1 MKNAIVLWSVLLLL
15 WIAGSA
21 YVYVCKVRKACDS
34 EVAGELASDKLLA
47 GDSSVADS
55 DAIAGEDLE
64 NVEELGAGA
73 MPVTGET
80 AAPMAGEATVPVAEE
95 MAAPGVHKLYFD
107 FNKGVSVLSNEDRAY
122 FNSLNEYL
130 TEFSDK
136 RVSVVG
142 HSDNKGPEWAK
153 EKYGELRAQFVK
165 GKLIEAGVASEA
177 IDAYGESDR
186 KPAADNS
193 SEEGQAKNRRTEISI
208 K

>member
-34 EVAGELASDKLLA
+34 EVAGELANDKLLA
-47 GDSSVADS
+47 GDSSAAGS
-55 DAIAGEDLE
+55 DAVAGEGLE

-73 MPVTGET
+73 VPVAGET
-80 AAPMAGEATVPVAEE
+80 ALPVAEE

-107 FNKGVSVLSNEDRAY
+107 FNKGVSVISNEDRAY

-165 GKLIEAGVASEA
+165 GKLVEAGVASEA

>member
-34 EVAGELASDKLLA
+34 EVAGELANDKLLA
-47 GDSSVADS
+47 GDSSAAGS
-55 DAIAGEDLE
+55 DAVAGEGLE

-73 MPVTGET
+73 L
-80 AAPMAGEATVPVAEE
+80 PVAEE

-107 FNKGVSVLSNEDRAY
+107 FNKGLSVISNEDRAY

>member
-34 EVAGELASDKLLA
+34 EVAGELANDKLLA
-47 GDSSVADS
+47 GDSSAAGS
-55 DAIAGEDLE
+55 DAVAGEGLE

-73 MPVTGET
+73 
-80 AAPMAGEATVPVAEE
+80 VPVAEE

-107 FNKGVSVLSNEDRAY
+107 FNKGVSVISNEDRAY

-130 TEFSDK
+130 TEFADK

>member
-1 MKNAIVLWSVLLLL
+1 MLFRS
-15 WIAGSA
+15 
-21 YVYVCKVRKACDS
+21 
-34 EVAGELASDKLLA
+34 VAGELANDKLLA
-47 GDSSVADS
+47 GDSSAAGS
-55 DAIAGEDLE
+55 DAVAGEGLE

-73 MPVTGET
+73 VPVAGET
-80 AAPMAGEATVPVAEE
+80 ALPVAEE

-107 FNKGVSVLSNEDRAY
+107 FNKGVSVISNEDRAY

>member
-34 EVAGELASDKLLA
+34 EVAGELANDKLLA
-47 GDSSVADS
+47 GDSSAAGS
-55 DAIAGEDLE
+55 DAVAGEGLE

-73 MPVTGET
+73 VPVAGET
-80 AAPMAGEATVPVAEE
+80 ALPVAEE

-107 FNKGVSVLSNEDRAY
+107 FNKGVSVISNEDRAY

-130 TEFSDK
+130 TEFADK

>member
-1 MKNAIVLWSVLLLL
+1 MLLLL

-34 EVAGELASDKLLA
+34 EVAGELANDKLLA
-47 GDSSVADS
+47 GDSSAAGS
-55 DAIAGEDLE
+55 DAVAGEGLE

-73 MPVTGET
+73 VPVAGET
-80 AAPMAGEATVPVAEE
+80 ALPVAEE

-107 FNKGVSVLSNEDRAY
+107 FNKGLSVISNEDRAY

>member
-34 EVAGELASDKLLA
+34 EVAGELANDKLLA
-47 GDSSVADS
+47 GDSSAAGS
-55 DAIAGEDLE
+55 DAVAGEGLE

-73 MPVTGET
+73 VPVAGET
-80 AAPMAGEATVPVAEE
+80 ALPVAEE

-107 FNKGVSVLSNEDRAY
+107 FNKGVSVISNEDRAY
-122 FNSLNEYL
+122 FDSLNEYL

>member
-34 EVAGELASDKLLA
+34 EVAGELANDKLLA
-47 GDSSVADS
+47 GDSSAAGS
-55 DAIAGEDLE
+55 DAVAGEGLE

-73 MPVTGET
+73 VPVAGET
-80 AAPMAGEATVPVAEE
+80 ALPVAEE

-107 FNKGVSVLSNEDRAY
+107 FNKGVSVISNEDRAY